1 MLYLYRDGTT
11 YYYHVFPPRVL
22 QQYRTGLEYLGQV
35 KNLSQV
41 SGILGNVT
49 VQELILSTSEPTHV
63 LTQRKDSATR
73 EKLRL
78 SKLGDN
84 NPNKGGLRDSH
95 RKKISQAMKG
105 KYRGSDNINFGK
117 PRRRD
122 IRAKISQTKKLN
134 AQRQKYRWALSPQG
148 TEHLIPCHTL
158 PPGYIWGRKRFVVKR
173 SIKKTFSPDPY
184 TLPAEALG

>member
-1 MLYLYRDGTT
+1 MVYLYRDGTN
-11 YYYHVFPPRVL
+11 YYYHVFPPRIL

-35 KNLSQV
+35 KQLSQI
-41 SGILGNVT
+41 SGLLGNVI

-63 LTQRKDSATR
+63 LTQRKVSATR
-73 EKLRL
+73 EKLRQ
-78 SKLGDN
+78 SKLGDK
-84 NPNKGGLRDSH
+84 NPNKRGLRDSH

-158 PPGYIWGRKRFVVKR
+158 PEGYIWGRKRFVIKR
-173 SIKKTFSPDPY
+173 SFRKKILPAPY
-184 TLPAEALG
+184 RLPAEA